1 MKTIHKLI
9 DEHETVMA
17 TLAVITICLVVWL
30 SVVGIMNWIY
40 YEPVVEIDTTGWSQE
55 RIEILEK
62 WME

>member
-1 MKTIHKLI
+1 MT
-9 DEHETVMA
+9 ETTKA
-17 TLAVITICLVVWL
+17 TLGVFVICAIVWL

-40 YEPVVEIDTTGWSQE
+40 YEPIEEIDTTGWSQE